1 MGSSV
6 FAVITYDSLSVH
18 HKSCKHIIQ
27 LYFSTPAVEFVY
39 VPVNCDGQSRGV
51 CVCVCKLAETLNIR
65 FSLIEFLVEEDNL
78 LIGEVVHVIA
88 PNDC

>member
-1 MGSSV
+1 M
-6 FAVITYDSLSVH
+6 
-18 HKSCKHIIQ
+18 
-27 LYFSTPAVEFVY
+27 
-39 VPVNCDGQSRGV
+39 PVNCDGQSRGVCVCV